1 MSKSPINN
9 SIIYELELVSCKKGI
24 PISLQNEEIYFDI
37 DATGLYQLNL
47 LFRLMNPISKQS
59 IYQGTLRSIQGEDL
73 FGKTGQFSHN
83 KSQPLNINLNTNK
96 VILEIFLQNKP
107 INSIDGSSTIDS
119 YLRVGSSEAVKQ
131 IIPLKP

>member
-1 MSKSPINN
+1 
-9 SIIYELELVSCKKGI
+9 
-24 PISLQNEEIYFDI
+24 
-37 DATGLYQLNL
+37 
-47 LFRLMNPISKQS
+47 MNPTNKKS

-73 FGKTGQFSHN
+73 FGKTGPFSHN
-83 KSQPLNINLNTNK
+83 KSQALNINLNTNK